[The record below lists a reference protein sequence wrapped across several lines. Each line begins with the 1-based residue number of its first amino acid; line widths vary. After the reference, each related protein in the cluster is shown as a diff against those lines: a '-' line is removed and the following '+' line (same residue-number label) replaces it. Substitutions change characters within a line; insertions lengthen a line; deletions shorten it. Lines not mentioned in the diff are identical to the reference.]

1 GHQPM
6 SNDTGTLCIV
16 YNGEVYNFRQLRT
29 ELEDCGHAFRSKT
42 DTEVIL
48 RAYQQW
54 GADSFNRLNGMFA
67 FAIYDQP
74 AQQVL
79 LVRDRF
85 GIKPLYFAWN
95 GGPELVFASETKAI
109 LKSGFP
115 VLFRRERVAELFLY
129 TGASAEQTLFE
140 DINAVR
146 PGTVLTL
153 SLRDGRICSQP
164 FYVPRLKVSATEY
177 GVAAGRPDRENVDC
191 LRQLLLDSV
200 ERRLISDVPVG
211 TLCSGG
217 LDSSLITAMARHLS
231 SDVRLFTVS
240 SKGFADRDEVNYARE
255 VARHIGA
262 ELNVYEVK
270 ADELQDG
277 FVNATYFNDNPLAII
292 NSVPMFYLS
301 EIA

>member
-1 GHQPM
+1 MCGIAGWARSKPFMADRTRLRRMCDALATRGPDDSGYYFSPDGRVALGHRRLSIIDLSSNGHQPM

-74 AQQVL
+74 AQQVI

-146 PGTVLTL
+146 PGT
-153 SLRDGRICSQP
+153 
-164 FYVPRLKVSATEY
+164 
-177 GVAAGRPDRENVDC
+177 
-191 LRQLLLDSV
+191 
-200 ERRLISDVPVG
+200 
-211 TLCSGG
+211 
-217 LDSSLITAMARHLS
+217 
-231 SDVRLFTVS
+231 
-240 SKGFADRDEVNYARE
+240 
-255 VARHIGA
+255 
-262 ELNVYEVK
+262 
-270 ADELQDG
+270 
-277 FVNATYFNDNPLAII
+277 
-292 NSVPMFYLS
+292 
-301 EIA
+301 